1 MAIYESRGF
10 GNTLHLFD
18 KIEPFD
24 YIARFKPLTVPRGM
38 DIEEYKRTQ
47 APYCISG
54 KVTSDGNGI
63 YKRNNTSLIYRD
75 LIFLDYDEIK
85 GPAQGFIEAVSSAL
99 FGFSYILYPTIKH
112 TPESPRFRLVVKPG
126 GVMNEETYKQ
136 VVKEIADKIG
146 LPFDMASLT
155 WSQLQGLPVTTG
167 DPADY
172 QKIVEHGLDYPVPK
186 SNQNRTSGQG
196 VKPQTYTPRTSG
208 QRSITMRV
216 IDTLFNGFGDEGG
229 RNVAL
234 TRFVGVL
241 LNRRV
246 DCDIPTAWELT
257 QIANS
262 VTENPLP
269 SGELERTFESIVKRE
284 IRKRGLGLSN

>member
-1 MAIYESRGF
+1 MAIYEARGF
-10 GNTLHLFD
+10 QSNLVYLFD
-18 KIEPFD
+18 KMEPFQ
-24 YIARFKPLTVPRGM
+24 YIERFKPLVVPEGT
-38 DIEEYKRTQ
+38 DLEEYKRTQ
-47 APYCISG
+47 APYCLSG
-54 KVTSDGNGI
+54 KITAEKTGS

-75 LIFLDYDEIK
+75 LIFLDYDEIE

-112 TPESPRFRLVVKPG
+112 TTENPRFRLVVKPG
-126 GVMNEETYKQ
+126 DVMNEETYKQ

-172 QKIVEHGLDYPVPK
+172 QKTVNRGIDYPIPCTKQERPVT
-186 SNQNRTSGQG
+186 TS
-196 VKPQTYTPRTSG
+196 YTPRTSG

-216 IDTLFNGFGDEGG
+216 IDTLFNGFGEEGG

-234 TRFVGVL
+234 TRFVGL
-241 LNRRV
+241 LFNKWV
-246 DCDIPTAWELT
+246 DCDIETAYELT
-257 QIANS
+257 KIANS
-262 VTENPLP
+262 VTANPLP
-269 SGELERTFESIVKRE
+269 ERELDRTFESIARAE
-284 IRKRGLGLSN
+284 FRKRG

>member
-47 APYCISG
+47 APYCIIG
-54 KVTSDGNGI
+54 KVVSDGNGI

-75 LIFLDYDEIK
+75 LIFLDYDDIK
-85 GPAQGFIEAVSSAL
+85 ETVESFIETVSNAL
-99 FGFSYILYPTIKH
+99 FGYSYILYPTIKH
-112 TPESPRFRLVVKPG
+112 TPEKPRFRLVVKPSHK
-126 GVMNEETYKQ
+126 MKESTYKRA
-136 VVKEIADKIG
+136 VAEIAEKIG
-146 LPFDMASLT
+146 LPYDTASLT

-167 DPADY
+167 NPDDY
-172 QKIVEHGLDYPVPK
+172 QRYVNRGLDYPIK
-186 SNQNRTSGQG
+186 S
-196 VKPQTYTPRTSG
+196 VAPQQETKTHSIQSTRH
-208 QRSITMRV
+208 RSMTMRV
-216 IDTLFNGFGDEGG
+216 VDTLLHGFGDEGG

-262 VTENPLP
+262 VTDNPLP